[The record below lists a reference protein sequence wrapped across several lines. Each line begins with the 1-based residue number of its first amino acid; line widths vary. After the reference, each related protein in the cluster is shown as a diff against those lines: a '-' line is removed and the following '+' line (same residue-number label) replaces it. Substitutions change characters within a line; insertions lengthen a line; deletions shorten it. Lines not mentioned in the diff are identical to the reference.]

1 MKPNIW
7 IFKMGEKKI
16 VSMEGA
22 EMYTNF
28 HFISFKYVPR
38 ILFLNNFDFLFDNI
52 SIRINL
58 MKN

>member
-1 MKPNIW
+1 
-7 IFKMGEKKI
+7 
-16 VSMEGA
+16 MEGA